1 MSGRPE
7 SLSIV
12 LPARNEAQGLARVL
26 PELARYF
33 PGAEILVVDDGST
46 DDTVKVCHA
55 AGVHVVSHPYCLGN
69 GAAIKSGA
77 RHAHGDLLIF
87 MDADGQHDPADVGR
101 LLEKLQQGYEMAVGA
116 RVAETHAS
124 SARRVANMLYNRLA
138 SIMTGYQIED
148 LTSGFRAVRARHF
161 RKFLYL
167 LPNGFSYPT
176 TSTMAFFRSG
186 LPVAYV
192 SVRSQRREGQ
202 SKIRWLRDGVRFF
215 VIILKIGAL
224 FSPMRLF
231 LPVSAGLFGVG
242 LLYYAYTYVTQGRF
256 TNMGAVLILSSLF
269 MFMMGILSE
278 QVSSLHYRAADLDQ
292 RRTVPDAPE

>member
-77 RHAHGDLLIF
+77 RNAHGDLLIF